1 MPEKVTVLGAGSWG
15 TALAVLLAHSGQD
28 VTLWARRP
36 VLAETLRSQRVNPDY
51 LPGISLPENLLP
63 VSDLAAALAGAGWI
77 VSAIPSHG
85 VRAILTEARKS
96 VESGARIVSTT
107 KGLETETL
115 LRMSQVIAEVLSGCS
130 IRGVAA
136 LSGPSF
142 AIETAQGQP
151 TAAVVA
157 SEDPQLAAAA
167 QRLFST
173 GAFRVYTNSDLVGVE
188 VAGAVKNVI
197 AIASGVLLGLG
208 LGQNSLAALIT
219 RGLAEVGRL
228 GVACGARQETF
239 GGLAGLGD
247 LVLTCTGQLSRNRS
261 LGISIGQGLDLQEA
275 TSQTRMVAEGVLTTR
290 ATVALAEKLQ
300 VEMPITQQMYEV
312 LYKGKSPREG
322 IASLL
327 ERRLKE
333 EF

>member
-1 MPEKVTVLGAGSWG
+1 MEKITVLGAGSWG
-15 TALAVLLAHSGQD
+15 TALAVLLARSGQD
-28 VTLWARRP
+28 VTLWVRRP
-36 VLAETLRSQRVNPDY
+36 GLAETLRSQRVNHDY
-51 LPGISLPENLLP
+51 LPGISIPENLLP
-63 VSDLAAALAGAGWI
+63 VSDLAVALAGASWI

-85 VRAILTEARKS
+85 VRAILTEARRS
-96 VESGARIVSTT
+96 VESGAQIVSTT

-115 LRMSQVIAEVLSGCS
+115 LRMSQVIAEVLSGRS

-151 TAAVVA
+151 TAVVVA
-157 SEDPQLAAAA
+157 SEDPQLAASA

-188 VAGAVKNVI
+188 VGGAVKNVI

-228 GVACGARQETF
+228 GVACGARPETF

-261 LGISIGQGLDLQEA
+261 LGISIGQGLDLAAA

-312 LYKGKSPREG
+312 LYKGKSPTEG

-327 ERRLKE
+327 ERKLKE